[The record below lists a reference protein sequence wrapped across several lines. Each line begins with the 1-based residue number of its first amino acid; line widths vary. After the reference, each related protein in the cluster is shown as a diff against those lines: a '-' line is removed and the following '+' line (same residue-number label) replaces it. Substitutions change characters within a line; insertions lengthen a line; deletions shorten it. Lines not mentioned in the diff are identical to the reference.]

1 MKVVKG
7 HSILNLPLPRS
18 CRFYRRLGKESTAG
32 PALAARP
39 ARRLGQG
46 LQAAE
51 IKLAGTVPH
60 ARISEIRQLA
70 HSVHGVRP
78 ARRTSKDTP
87 VNSSLPI
94 AKHALAAQI
103 ETHLLRTV
111 GVASQDATPTDLMQA
126 VAQVARGQLSQ
137 RWIETQA
144 RQRAAKARRVVYLS
158 MEFLMGRTLSNAL
171 AALDLT
177 SGAAQGLLQ
186 HAQTLE
192 DVADRE
198 ADAALG
204 NGGLGRLAAC
214 FLDSMATLGLPSFG
228 YGIRYEYGMFAQ
240 DIQDGAQVEYP
251 DPWLQDGTPW
261 EFPRAGIS
269 YPVRFGG
276 WVEHVEG
283 KPVWRPAGE
292 VAAKAYDMVVPG
304 HGTAHVSTLRL
315 WKAVAPAHIDLG
327 AFNLGDYARAANTK
341 NEFENISWVLY
352 PNDSTPAGRELRL
365 KQEYF
370 FVAASIQ
377 DLVKRHLDEHPTLGN
392 LAEQVAIHLNDTHPA
407 IGVAELM
414 RLLCDEHQMAWD
426 QAWTLCGKTFS
437 YTNHTLMPEALE
449 TWPVALIQ
457 HVLPRHLEIIFRIN
471 KEFLELAA
479 QHRPGDNAFLARL
492 SLIDEHGERRV
503 RMAHL
508 SVVGSHK
515 VNGVSA
521 LHSQLLVQTIFADF
535 AAIWPE
541 RFTNMTNGVTPR
553 RWLAQAN
560 PGLSGLLDST
570 LGSRWRLDLDQLKRL
585 DEHRCDAA
593 FQDRFMAIK
602 RANKVR
608 LAVYIEGSTGI
619 KVSPDSLFDVQVK
632 RIHEYKRQLLNVLHV
647 VTRYQAILANPQ
659 ADWVPRTVIFAG
671 KAASSYHTA
680 KSIIRLIHDVGSV
693 INADARVG
701 DLLKVV
707 FVPNY
712 GVSVAE
718 VIMPGA
724 DLSEQISTAG
734 TEASGTGNM
743 KLALNGALTIGTDDG
758 ANIEIRQ
765 NVGDNNIFIFGLT
778 TPEVQALRQRGY
790 QPMRYYESLPALKSV
805 LDAIAGGQFSPQ
817 EPGRYRAL
825 VDSLL
830 WGGDHYLLLADY
842 ASYVA
847 SQLRVDALYR
857 NPARWC
863 ERAIANVAGMGAF
876 SSDRTIREYACQ
888 TWNVKLAAQ

>member
-1 MKVVKG
+1 MS
-7 HSILNLPLPRS
+7 SIPL
-18 CRFYRRLGKESTAG
+18 
-32 PALAARP
+32 
-39 ARRLGQG
+39 
-46 LQAAE
+46 
-51 IKLAGTVPH
+51 
-60 ARISEIRQLA
+60 
-70 HSVHGVRP
+70 
-78 ARRTSKDTP
+78 
-87 VNSSLPI
+87 I
-94 AKHALAAQI
+94 AKHAQAAQI
-103 ETHLLRTV
+103 EQHLLSTV
-111 GVASQDATPTDLMQA
+111 GVASEDATTTDLMLA
-126 VAQVARGQLSQ
+126 VAQLARAQLSQ
-137 RWIETQA
+137 RWVETQA
-144 RQRAAKARRVVYLS
+144 QEHANKARRVVYLS

-171 AALDLT
+171 AALNLT
-177 SGAAQGLLQ
+177 GGAAQGLAL
-186 HAQTLE
+186 HAHTLE
-192 DVADRE
+192 DVAERE
-198 ADAALG
+198 PDAALG

-214 FLDSMATLGLPSFG
+214 FLDSMATLGLPSYG

-240 DIQDGAQVEYP
+240 GIHKGAQVEYP

-261 EFPRAGIS
+261 EFPRADIS

-276 WVEHVEG
+276 WVEHVDG
-283 KPVWRPAGE
+283 IARWRHGGE
-292 VAAKAYDMVVPG
+292 VVAKAYDMVVPG
-304 HGTAHVSTLRL
+304 HGTDHVSTLRL

-327 AFNLGDYARAANTK
+327 VFNAGDYARAANLK

-377 DLVKRHLDEHPTLGN
+377 DLVKRHLAEFPTLDN

-414 RLLCDEHQMAWD
+414 RLLCDEHGMDWDAAW
-426 QAWTLCGKTFS
+426 QICGMTFS

-449 TWPVALIQ
+449 TWPVSLIQ

-471 KEFLELAA
+471 KEFLELASN
-479 QHRPGDNAFLARL
+479 HRPGDNGFLERL

-508 SVVGSHK
+508 SVVGSHT

-521 LHSQLLVQTIFADF
+521 LHSRLLTQTIFADF
-535 AAIWPE
+535 ADLWPE

-560 PGLSGLLDST
+560 PGLSELLDDT
-570 LGSRWRLDLDQLKRL
+570 LGKHWRLDLEQLKGL
-585 DEHRCDAA
+585 KAHAGDAD
-593 FQDRFMAIK
+593 FQDRFMAVK
-602 RANKVR
+602 RANKAR
-608 LAVYIEGSTGI
+608 LANYIARTTGI
-619 KVSPDSLFDVQVK
+619 AVSPDSLFDVQVK

-647 VTRYQAILANPQ
+647 VTRYLAILRAPD
-659 ADWVPRTVIFAG
+659 ADWVPRTVIFSG

-680 KSIIRLIHDVGSV
+680 KSIIRLIHDVGSI
-693 INADARVG
+693 INHDPRIG
-701 DLLKVV
+701 DKLKVV
-707 FVPNY
+707 FIPNY

-758 ANIEIRQ
+758 ANIEIREA
-765 NVGDNNIFIFGLT
+765 VGDDNIFIFGLK
-778 TPEVQALRQRGY
+778 TPEVRALRQSGY
-790 QPMRYYESLPALKSV
+790 QPMRYFESVPGLKDV
-805 LDAIAGGQFSPQ
+805 LSAIADGRFSPD

-825 VDSLL
+825 VESLA

-842 ASYVA
+842 QSYVA
-847 SQLRVDALYR
+847 TQLRVDDLYR
-857 NPARWC
+857 QPRAWC
-863 ERAIANVAGMGAF
+863 TKAIANVAGMGGF
-876 SSDRTIREYACQ
+876 SSDRTIREYASQ
-888 TWNVKLAAQ
+888 IWNVAPAAD